1 MKGTHEEQVKAEA
14 RNQAEK
20 DKAQREVNEAEEK
33 RIAVENEPAIEQEKE
48 NEKFIDQCRFIVPWP

>member
-48 NEKFIDQCRFIVPWP
+48 NEKFIDQW